1 MTDDETHE
9 SGRHGDPRVRL
20 PGFVSEESVGL
31 GDVVKRATTGV
42 GIRPCGR
49 CAQRA
54 QRLNGWLVFSGRKSP
69 ASTRLEA
76 EMHEQDEVY
85 AADQAVDPDVPR
97 PVQTDRATVATD
109 QFRRRPPSPTPIRRP
124 TSMRSGRSTHASRAW
139 ASRRSS
145 IKWLP

>member
-9 SGRHGDPRVRL
+9 ERAPTATHEIRL

-54 QRLNGWLVFSGRKSP
+54 QRLNGWLVFSGRK
-69 ASTRLEA
+69 
-76 EMHEQDEVY
+76 
-85 AADQAVDPDVPR
+85 
-97 PVQTDRATVATD
+97 
-109 QFRRRPPSPTPIRRP
+109 
-124 TSMRSGRSTHASRAW
+124 
-139 ASRRSS
+139 
-145 IKWLP
+145 